1 MEIFFQLL
9 GAGAI
14 GSIIIKLLDLL
25 GERLKR
31 KDQKEDKEDE
41 QTKRLDGLEK
51 EIKGLK
57 DEVKD
62 LKREQAE
69 NKTAT
74 EAVAEGQRVM
84 LKDKLIT
91 NAKKYIDR
99 QGISFDE
106 LQDWHSMHD
115 AYHALGGN
123 GDLNILRDK
132 LDALPI
138 TVNKYIQ
145 MAIKE

>member
-14 GSIIIKLLDLL
+14 GSIIIKLLDLI

-41 QTKRLDGLEK
+41 KTKRLDDLEK
-51 EIKGLK
+51 EIKELK
-57 DEVKD
+57 SEVKD
-62 LKREQAE
+62 IKQEQAE

-84 LKDKLIT
+84 LKDKLIA

-106 LQDWHSMHD
+106 LQDWHSMHN

-145 MAIKE
+145 LAIKD